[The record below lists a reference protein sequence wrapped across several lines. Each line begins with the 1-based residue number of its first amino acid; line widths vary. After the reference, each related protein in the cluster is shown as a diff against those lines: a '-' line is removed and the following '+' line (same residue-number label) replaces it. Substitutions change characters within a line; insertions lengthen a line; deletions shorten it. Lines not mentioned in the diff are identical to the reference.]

1 MKNCFATLGMLALA
15 LLLWTQPCRAAT
27 VEDWGTVATPI
38 TSEVSFS
45 FAQYDINNNFTD
57 QYNFSLEG
65 GAGAT
70 YNVSFNFDACR
81 NGCGNPDLTYGIYDR
96 NGSLVATTTG
106 TVTLSAGAYTFQVKG
121 IGMGSGN
128 TVDYF
133 GSVTFTAVGATS
145 TSISGST
152 MDGTLAMVSPAP
164 EPSSLA
170 LSLLGLSMLAWSVRR
185 RSAPGSQWSPA

>member
-1 MKNCFATLGMLALA
+1 MRNIYDVIDEAMDRVKDHIARE
-15 LLLWTQPCRAAT
+15 W
-27 VEDWGTVATPI
+27 TPI

-45 FAQYDINNNFTD
+45 FAQYDISKNFTD

-70 YNVSFNFDACR
+70 YSVSFNFDACK

-96 NGSLVATTTG
+96 NGSLVTSTNG

-128 TVDYF
+128 SVDYF
-133 GSVTFTAVGATS
+133 GSVTFTAVGSSSMS
-145 TSISGST
+145 TSGSNMT
-152 MDGTLAMVSPAP
+152 GSLSMVSPTP

-170 LSLLGLSMLAWSVRR
+170 LSVLGLSMLAWSARR
-185 RSAPGSQWSPA
+185 KSSPRIEWGMA